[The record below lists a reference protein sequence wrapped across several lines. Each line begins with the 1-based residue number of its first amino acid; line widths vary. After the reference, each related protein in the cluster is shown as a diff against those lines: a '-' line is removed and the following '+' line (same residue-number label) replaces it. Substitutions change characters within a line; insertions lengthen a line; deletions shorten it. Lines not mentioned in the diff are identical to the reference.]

1 MAKIHFLCTTLV
13 NGVSRNFYVL
23 AEGERVSLLLL
34 VENSFPLITS
44 LFYKKGEPYADDCM
58 IIKGERDYYLKPEER
73 KNKWWQQ
80 AFTRG
85 GEEVLATVYSEHSA
99 ILCVDYQNSFINYN
113 LQNYYED
120 ISFACDNFCNNI
132 ILFAKKN
139 EKTRIIVV
147 NISTNDIVLDI
158 VCSEYTLSDT
168 LNCTILYNDLVK
180 RKKKIIVEFERDGV
194 KIIERVFECESVHMS
209 TPAQIKLSFLQGVYS
224 EDYDY
229 AKKLLSD
236 DLLESFGEILSFL
249 GKGGETIPLSDNEFL
264 YGDKIISFEC
274 ENDKI
279 TDISSSE

>member
-13 NGVSRNFYVL
+13 NGVSRNFYEL

-34 VENSFPLITS
+34 VENGIPLITS
-44 LFYKKGEPYADDCM
+44 MFYKNGEPYANECLL
-58 IIKGERDYYLKPEER
+58 IKGERDYYLKPKNR
-73 KNKWWQQ
+73 RNKWWQQ
-80 AFTRG
+80 SFARG
-85 GEEVLATVYSEHSA
+85 GEEVIATVYSEHSA

-113 LQNYYED
+113 LQDNYED
-120 ISFACDNFCNNI
+120 ISFACDNFCNNV
-132 ILFAKKN
+132 ILFAKKE
-139 EKTRIIVV
+139 EKTRIIVA
-147 NISTNDIVLDI
+147 NILKNDIVLDI
-158 VCSEYTLSDT
+158 VCSEYAFNDT
-168 LNCTILYNDLVK
+168 LNCMIEYNDLVK
-180 RKKKIIVEFERDGV
+180 RKKKIIVEFEGEGV

-224 EDYDY
+224 EDHDY

-249 GKGGETIPLSDNEFL
+249 GKGGEIIPLSDNEFL

-274 ENDKI
+274 KNNKI

>member
-13 NGVSRNFYVL
+13 NGVSRNFYEL

-34 VENSFPLITS
+34 ADNSFPLITS
-44 LFYKKGEPYADDCM
+44 LFYKNGEPFADDCM
-58 IIKGERDYYLKPEER
+58 LIKGERDYYLKPKER

-85 GEEVLATVYSEHSA
+85 GEEVLVTVYSEYSA

-113 LQNYYED
+113 LQDTYED
-120 ISFACDNFCNNI
+120 ISFTWDNFCNNI
-132 ILFAKKN
+132 ILFAKKK
-139 EKTRIIVV
+139 EKTRIIIV
-147 NISTNDIVLDI
+147 NILTNDIVIDI
-158 VCSEYTLSDT
+158 VCSEYTLTDT
-168 LNCTILYNDLVK
+168 LNCTIVYNDLVK
-180 RKKKIIVEFERDGV
+180 RKKKIIVEFESDGV
-194 KIIERVFECESVHMS
+194 KIVERVFECESVHMS

-236 DLLESFGEILSFL
+236 DLLESFDEILSFL

-274 ENDKI
+274 ENNKI